1 MHFYFVCFEFNN
13 LIIPKLREFF
23 LCVFLIFFIG
33 ISFYLTSKINFLKRR
48 TLPFLPN
55 LKREYIILIFLWSL
69 MMKTSVKAELR
80 NEVGTVI
87 DLIMKKG
94 LQLQLNSSS
103 FSTIIL
109 IHIISSNRKS
119 VNVTN

>member
-1 MHFYFVCFEFNN
+1 
-13 LIIPKLREFF
+13 
-23 LCVFLIFFIG
+23 
-33 ISFYLTSKINFLKRR
+33 
-48 TLPFLPN
+48 
-55 LKREYIILIFLWSL
+55 
-69 MMKTSVKAELR
+69 MKTSVKAELR

>member
-13 LIIPKLREFF
+13 IIPKFREFF